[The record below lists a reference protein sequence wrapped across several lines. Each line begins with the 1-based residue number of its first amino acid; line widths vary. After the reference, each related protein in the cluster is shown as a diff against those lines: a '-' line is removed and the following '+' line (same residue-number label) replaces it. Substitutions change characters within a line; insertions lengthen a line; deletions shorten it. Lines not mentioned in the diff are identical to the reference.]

1 MNNNQFFSQKL
12 NVPREIPKNRN
23 DTQQG
28 DDTQQQ
34 GCRRVKPPKD
44 SRFTEIQSW
53 QSESAT
59 IALEGMPSPQK
70 IFLSALKECKV
81 AKNHKCAYTSEGE
94 VTLEPLA
101 DAICHLNGML
111 KILFI

>member
-34 GCRRVKPPKD
+34 QECRRVKPPKD

-59 IALEGMPSPQK
+59 IALEGIPSPQK
-70 IFLSALKECKV
+70 IF
-81 AKNHKCAYTSEGE
+81 
-94 VTLEPLA
+94 
-101 DAICHLNGML
+101 
-111 KILFI
+111 